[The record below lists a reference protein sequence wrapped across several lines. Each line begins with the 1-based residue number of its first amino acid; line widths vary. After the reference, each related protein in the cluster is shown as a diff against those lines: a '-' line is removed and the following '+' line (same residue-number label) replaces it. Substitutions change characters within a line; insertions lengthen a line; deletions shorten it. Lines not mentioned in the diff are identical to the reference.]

1 MAPAMYQQD
10 AEKKEETMKTIT
22 TIVVRL
28 AMILGLL
35 AAGFAMGFPMG
46 QQRGFDNGSEWA
58 IVQAD
63 IAAREAGVALPF
75 SVEEGQIHVIVRQ
88 PQDLHK
94 RAQQQ
99 AELNSERTSI
109 AQAAHTEVPFGI
121 EDLE

>member
-1 MAPAMYQQD
+1 
-10 AEKKEETMKTIT
+10 MK
-22 TIVVRL
+22 IVKFAVRL

-35 AAGFAMGFPMG
+35 ATGFALGFPMG
-46 QQRGFDNGSEWA
+46 QQRGFNNGSEWA

-75 SVEEGQIHVIVRQ
+75 SLEEGQIHVIVRQ

-99 AELNSERTSI
+99 ADLYSERLSPVKASVTPMP
-109 AQAAHTEVPFGI
+109 VGI
-121 EDLE
+121 EDLD

>member
-1 MAPAMYQQD
+1 
-10 AEKKEETMKTIT
+10 MKIATF
-22 TIVVRL
+22 VVRL

-35 AAGFAMGFPMG
+35 ATGFALGFPMG
-46 QQRGFDNGSEWA
+46 QQRGFNNGSEWA

-75 SVEEGQIHVIVRQ
+75 SLEEGQIHVIVRQ

-99 AELNSERTSI
+99 AELSTEQAGI
-109 AQAAHTEVPFGI
+109 AQPSRQTSP
-121 EDLE
+121 